1 MSETSESLLERVRA
15 AEPGALAELFET
27 TYPRLCRMA
36 RAQLRAVGWSGE
48 LDCSALVHE
57 VFVRLAELPGLQLQH
72 EQCFFAY
79 AGRVMRSVII
89 DAARERASARRGGP
103 YGTLAL
109 DEAGEEEPS
118 AETAD
123 PRVHDALL
131 ALEADA
137 PRLARLVE
145 LRYFGGYSEQEIAR
159 ALRVSD
165 RTLRRDWERARSLLQ
180 EALRS

>member
-1 MSETSESLLERVRA
+1 MSEATESLLVRVRA
-15 AEPGALAELFET
+15 GEPGALAELFEA

-36 RAQLRAVGWSGE
+36 RAQLHATGWSGE
-48 LDCSALVHE
+48 PDCSAIVHE
-57 VFVRLAELPGLQLQH
+57 VYLRLAELPGLQLQH
-72 EQCFFAY
+72 LHGFYAY
-79 AGRVMRSVII
+79 AGRVMRSVIV

-109 DEAGEEEPS
+109 DEAGDEEPC
-118 AETAD
+118 AEDAD

-145 LRYFGGYSEQEIAR
+145 LRYFGGYSEHEIAQ
-159 ALRVSD
+159 ALQVSD
-165 RTLRRDWERARSLLQ
+165 RTLRRDWERARALLQ
-180 EALRS
+180 DALR